1 VSAGAGDDEAWL
13 EVRDSGVG
21 LTPVQQ
27 AHVFDRFWRAD
38 PARTRGSEGAGSGL
52 GLAIVRQLVTLHG
65 GDVSVTSAPGAG
77 ACFRVRLP
85 ASIAFTRSS

>member
-1 VSAGAGDDEAWL
+1 VRVSAGAGDDEAWL

-38 PARTRGSEGAGSGL
+38 PARTRA
-52 GLAIVRQLVTLHG
+52 ARAP
-65 GDVSVTSAPGAG
+65 APGW
-77 ACFRVRLP
+77 
-85 ASIAFTRSS
+85 ASPSSASSSRSTAAT

>member
-1 VSAGAGDDEAWL
+1 
-13 EVRDSGVG
+13 
-21 LTPVQQ
+21 
-27 AHVFDRFWRAD
+27 
-38 PARTRGSEGAGSGL
+38 L

-85 ASIAFTRSS
+85 ATIAFTRSS